1 MLHSVVKL
9 RLDSYIHVDEHRINS
24 RQTIPY
30 CIRFELDRD
39 CLSQIDLVSRN
50 RQSIKLESE
59 RLTNIRYYAL
69 LVFSGRDNSE
79 LVFISYYRQN
89 SESTPVVKS
98 AIAASGKISQQ
109 ILADWY
115 DSKILDSI
123 IKAHHWLISQIITQL
138 PLKPYVFARWLWEII
153 ALLIT
158 IIILAFVFSLIS
170 ISYGLKI
177 LIFLGF
183 FGILYLLLKRIVASL
198 IKRIILNQL
207 LFGWLGR
214 SVRKR
219 KIALEILNI
228 LKS

>member
-50 RQSIKLESE
+50 RQSVKLESD

-69 LVFSGRDNSE
+69 LVFSARDDSE
-79 LVFISYYRQN
+79 LVFISHYRQN
-89 SESTPVVKS
+89 SESTAVIKS

-109 ILADWY
+109 ILADWS

-138 PLKPYVFARWLWEII
+138 PLKPYYFAWWLLII

-158 IIILAFVFSLIS
+158 IIISALVFSLIS
-170 ISYGLKI
+170 ISYGFKI
-177 LIFLGF
+177 LMFLAV

-219 KIALEILNI
+219 KIALEIFNM